1 MDIKKLNEKL
11 DYILSEAKIYRNK
24 SIQKFNDNY
33 VDIINPKNESL
44 NETNTEINYY
54 GVQYRNMRTGIHEL
68 LYTDTQENAEQIL
81 KYLKQMENL
90 DSDIYSEEELEHQ
103 INFIW
108 EEINKLDLGGF
119 EINYRDVNEDGMY
132 DDIYIINHADTKPDI
147 YESLNEDVEEN
158 ASKLAIFKK
167 AYEALEELQ
176 DEVYGEIPIDDN
188 KHLDPETVKFL
199 DRLNKMIEEIY
210 SRSLAFEDGLNE
222 KHIENNL
229 NEDLDNEE
237 IYDKFKKAADAIKQ
251 IMDYLEDC
259 VDPATGRMEFYTQG
273 FYNNLK
279 NMAIEIESNATAFL
293 D

>member
-11 DYILSEAKIYRNK
+11 DYILSEAKIDRNDIDFESVGFGFK
-24 SIQKFNDNY
+24 VEFGSTRKDEATFNLVGFSN
-33 VDIINPKNESL
+33 
-44 NETNTEINYY
+44 NTEKDVEYVSDSLKIDYNLSAKERKE
-54 GVQYRNMRTGIHEL
+54 VSDKLVKTKE
-68 LYTDTQENAEQIL
+68 AIL
-81 KYLKQMENL
+81 KDLLEISKDFDKKVVKIMKKHGFTKN
-90 DSDIYSEEELEHQ
+90 SE
-103 INFIW
+103 
-108 EEINKLDLGGF
+108 
-119 EINYRDVNEDGMY
+119 V
-132 DDIYIINHADTKPDI
+132 
-147 YESLNEDVEEN
+147 LNEDEEEN
-158 ASKLAIFKK
+158 ATKLAIFKK

-176 DEVYGEIPIDDN
+176 DELYGEIPIDDN

-210 SRSLAFEDGLNE
+210 SRSLAFDDGLSE
-222 KHIENNL
+222 KHIESNL

-237 IYDKFKKAADAIKQ
+237 IYDKFKKAADAIKE